1 MAWVQSPESV
11 LEKVAGPDS
20 RNFGYNFAL
29 TVSQSARSIA
39 SRGESLATGR
49 QQSACSTDTKDAAPT
64 KEHARLAEPHAGR
77 VAPWRKW
84 GPYVSDR
91 SWGGVREDY
100 SADGNAWD
108 FVTHDQARS
117 KAYRWG
123 EDGIAGICD
132 RYQLLV
138 FALAF
143 WNGHDPIL
151 KERMF
156 GLSCN
161 EGNHGEDVKE
171 YWFHLD
177 NTPTHSYMRMLYKYP
192 QREYPYRQ
200 LIEENRRRGSGP
212 EFELLDTAIFDDDR
226 YWDIFVEYA
235 KESPE
240 DICIRVEAFNR
251 GPDTAE
257 FHFLPHLWF
266 RNTWSWTDPPT
277 GEPTIQVGTAG
288 KQHATF
294 VADDSAAKPLQN
306 IQLQYALGRRYLYA
320 QTGGEF
326 LFTNNET
333 NAARLYGPSAVNRSP
348 YVKDAFH
355 RYVVNGERLV
365 NPTQIGTKACVHY
378 RCEVAGKSSVV
389 FRLRLSEKEMVN
401 PLQEVDKIV
410 ELRKQEADEF
420 YAAIHPLK
428 ATEEERLIQRR
439 AFAGMLWSKQIYLF
453 DVHKWLEGDSVP
465 PPEGHKKIRNV
476 HWRHLNSMRV
486 LTIPDKWEF
495 PWFASWDLAFQCTT
509 LSLIDPGF
517 AKENLEAMVFEQFQH
532 PNGQIPA
539 YEWEFSDLNPPV
551 HAWAVW
557 RVYQNEKVR
566 TGKGDKEFLEKCL
579 HKLLMNFAWWVN
591 RVDSAGNNVFE
602 GGFLGLDNITV
613 VDRSEKLP
621 GGAVLEQS
629 DATGWMGFF
638 CLYLMRAAL
647 ELANYDQAYELLATK
662 FFEHFIYIGAAMKKM
677 GGRNYQL
684 WDEQDG
690 FFYDVL
696 RLPNG
701 DFKKFRLRSMVG
713 LIPLYAVEVIDR
725 EDLDPH
731 PGFLGNV
738 EWFIRNRPD
747 LVGHA
752 CYSVEGQRYVLS
764 IADSGQFARVLQ
776 YIWDPDE
783 FLAPH
788 GIRSL
793 SKHHEQHPFCF
804 GGSCVGYEPAESSV
818 RIKGGNS
825 NWRGPLCFPTTYL
838 LIRSLLKF
846 ARALGP
852 EFAVTT
858 AGNSGRHTTP
868 LAMGAEIADR
878 MIGLFRKDERG
889 HRPCFGPYRKFQ
901 EDPHWQDCLLFNEY
915 YHGDTGQGL
924 GASHQT
930 GWSGLVA
937 NLIDEWRR

>member
-1 MAWVQSPESV
+1 LAI
-11 LEKVAGPDS
+11 
-20 RNFGYNFAL
+20 RR
-29 TVSQSARSIA
+29 QSAVHSP
-39 SRGESLATGR
+39 
-49 QQSACSTDTKDAAPT
+49 QTKNDAPT
-64 KEHARLAEPHAGR
+64 REHARLAEPYVGS
-77 VAPWRKW
+77 VPPWRKW

-91 SWGGVREDY
+91 SWGTVREDY

-108 FVTHDQARS
+108 YLTHDQARS
-117 KAYRWG
+117 RAYRWG

-143 WNGHDPIL
+143 WNGRDPIL

-156 GLSCN
+156 GLTGT
-161 EGNHGEDVKE
+161 EGNHAEDVKE

-200 LIEENRRRGSGP
+200 LIEENRKRGSGP
-212 EFELLDTAIFDDDR
+212 EFELLDTGIFDDDR
-226 YWDIFVEYA
+226 YFDIFIEYA

-240 DICIRVEAFNR
+240 DVCVRVEAFNR
-251 GPDTAE
+251 GPDAAE
-257 FHFLPHLWF
+257 LHVLPHLWF
-266 RNTWSWTDPPT
+266 RNTWSWTDPPSS
-277 GEPTIQVGTAG
+277 EPTIRVGKISGEHVTL
-288 KQHATF
+288 
-294 VADDSAAKPLQN
+294 VADDSTAKPLQN

-320 QTGGEF
+320 ASGEL

-333 NAARLYGPSAVNRSP
+333 NASRLSPPGISRGP

-355 RYVVNGERLV
+355 RYVVNGEQCV
-365 NPTQIGTKACVHY
+365 NQRQVGTKACIHY
-378 RCEVAGKSSVV
+378 RNQVAAGGSMVW
-389 FRLRLSEKEMVN
+389 RLRLTESEMTS
-401 PLQEVDKIV
+401 PLRDVDKIM
-410 ELRKQEADEF
+410 EEKKREADEF
-420 YAAIHPLK
+420 YEAIHPPK
-428 ATEEERLIQRR
+428 ATAAEKLIQRR
-439 AFAGMLWSKQIYLF
+439 AFAGMLWEKQIYLF
-453 DVHKWLEGDSVP
+453 DVNRWFEGDNIP
-465 PPEGHKKIRNV
+465 PPEGHKKTRNI

-486 LTIPDKWEF
+486 LTMPDKWEF
-495 PWFASWDLAFQCTT
+495 PWFAAWDLAFQCTT
-509 LSLIDPGF
+509 LSLVDPEF
-517 AKENLEAMVFEQFQH
+517 AKENLLALVFEQFQH

-566 TGKGDKEFLEKCL
+566 TGKGDRAFLEKCL

-591 RVDSAGNNVFE
+591 RVDSAGNNIFE

-613 VDRSEKLP
+613 VDRSEKFP
-621 GGAVLEQS
+621 GGAILEQA

-647 ELANYDQAYELLATK
+647 ELATVDNAYELLATK
-662 FFEHFIYIGAAMKKM
+662 FFEHFIYVGAAMKKM
-677 GGRNYQL
+677 GGKMGGQNCQL

-696 RLPNG
+696 RLPDGAFNR
-701 DFKKFRLRSMVG
+701 FRLRSMVG

-725 EDLDPH
+725 QDLDPY
-731 PGFLGNV
+731 PEFLGNV

-747 LVGHA
+747 LVGNA

-764 IADSGQFARVLQ
+764 MVDAGQFARVLQ
-776 YIWDPDE
+776 YIWDPEE
-783 FLAPH
+783 FLSPH

-793 SKHHEQHPFCF
+793 SKYHEQHPFCF
-804 GGSCVGYEPAESSV
+804 KGACVGYEPGESAE

-825 NWRGPLCFPTTYL
+825 NWRGPLWFPTTYL
-838 LIRSLLKF
+838 LIRSLVKF
-846 ARALGP
+846 SRALGP
-852 EFAVTT
+852 DFAVTT
-858 AGNSGRHTTP
+858 PGSSGQPMKP
-868 LAMGAEIADR
+868 LTMAAEVADR
-878 MIGLFRKDERG
+878 MIGLFRTDERG
-889 HRPCFGPYRKFQ
+889 HRPCSGPHRKFQ
-901 EDPHWQDCLLFNEY
+901 EDPYWRDYWLFNEY
-915 YHGDTGQGL
+915 FHGDSGQGL

-930 GWSGLVA
+930 GWTGMVA

>member
-1 MAWVQSPESV
+1 LANRKQGPVDSNEPMISV
-11 LEKVAGPDS
+11 PTVAVPT
-20 RNFGYNFAL
+20 NAP
-29 TVSQSARSIA
+29 
-39 SRGESLATGR
+39 
-49 QQSACSTDTKDAAPT
+49 PT
-64 KEHARLAEPHAGR
+64 KEHARLAEPHPER
-77 VAPWRKW
+77 VPPWRKW
-84 GPYVSDR
+84 GPYVGDR
-91 SWGGVREDY
+91 SWGTVREDY

-108 FVTHDQARS
+108 FLPHDHARS

-143 WNGHDPIL
+143 WNGRDPIL

-156 GLSCN
+156 GLTCG

-177 NTPTHSYMRMLYKYP
+177 NLPTHSYMRMLYKYP
-192 QREYPYRQ
+192 QKEYPYSRLVQ
-200 LIEENRRRGSGP
+200 ENRNRGAGP
-212 EFELLDTAIFDDDR
+212 EFELLDTGIFDDDR
-226 YWDIFVEYA
+226 YFDIFIEYA
-235 KESPE
+235 KASPE

-251 GPDTAE
+251 GPDAAE
-257 FHFLPHLWF
+257 LHVLPHLWF
-266 RNTWSWTDPPT
+266 RNTWSWTEPPSGT
-277 GEPTIQVGTAG
+277 PTIRTEERPAAKEYVTL
-288 KQHATF
+288 
-294 VADDSAAKPLQN
+294 VADDSTAKPLQN

-320 QTGGEF
+320 AAGGEL
-326 LFTNNET
+326 LFTDNET
-333 NAARLYGPSAVNRSP
+333 NSSRLYGPSVMNRTP

-355 RYVVNGERLV
+355 RHIVNGEASV
-365 NPTQIGTKACVHY
+365 NPRHLGTKACVHY
-378 RCEVAGKSSVV
+378 RSQVAAGGSVV
-389 FRLRLSEKEMVN
+389 WRLRLTDKEMAD
-401 PLQEVDKIV
+401 PIRDVDKIV
-410 ELRKQEADEF
+410 DARKRDADEF
-420 YAAIHPLK
+420 YEVIHPPK
-428 ATEEERLIQRR
+428 ATAEEKMIQRR
-439 AFAGMLWSKQIYLF
+439 AFAGMLWTKQIYLF
-453 DVHKWLEGDSVP
+453 DVERWLEGDSVP
-465 PPEGHKKIRNV
+465 PPEGHKKQRNI

-486 LTIPDKWEF
+486 LTMPDKWEF

-509 LSLIDPGF
+509 LALVDPEF
-517 AKENLEAMVFEQFQH
+517 AKENLLAMLFEQFQH

-557 RVYQNEKVR
+557 RVYQHEKVR
-566 TGKGDKEFLEKCL
+566 TGKGDKAFLEKCL

-591 RVDSAGNNVFE
+591 RVDSTGNNVFE

-621 GGAVLEQS
+621 GGAILEQS

-647 ELANYDQAYELLATK
+647 ELATDDKAYELLATK
-662 FFEHFIYIGAAMKKM
+662 FFEHFIYVGAAMKKM
-677 GGRNYQL
+677 GGRDYQL

-696 RLPNG
+696 RLPSG
-701 DFKKFRLRSMVG
+701 AFKKFRLRSMVG
-713 LIPLYAVEVIDR
+713 LIPLYAVEVVDR

-731 PGFLGNV
+731 PEFLGNV
-738 EWFIRNRPD
+738 EWFIKNRPD
-747 LVGHA
+747 LVGNA
-752 CYSVEGQRYVLS
+752 CYAVEGQRYVLS
-764 IADSGQFARVLQ
+764 IADSGQFARIMQHL
-776 YIWDPDE
+776 WDPQE

-793 SKHHEQHPFCF
+793 SKYHEQHPFSYA
-804 GGSCVGYEPAESSV
+804 GECVGYEPAESSV

-825 NWRGPLCFPTTYL
+825 NWRGPLWFPTTYL

-846 ARALGP
+846 SRALGP
-852 EFAVTT
+852 GFAVKTP
-858 AGNSGRHTTP
+858 GSNGEPITP
-868 LAMGAEIADR
+868 LVMGAEIADR
-878 MIGLFRKDERG
+878 MIGIFRKDEKG
-889 HRPCFGPYRKFQ
+889 ERPCFGPYRKFQ
-901 EDPHWQDCLLFNEY
+901 EDPHWRDYLLFNEY

-930 GWSGLVA
+930 GWSGIVA